1 MDNREYAYIFDYTCS
16 GIYEV
21 ELNDETYDLDIEAL
35 LDYYNLNIDNC
46 CVMFSD
52 KKLEIETLTKED

>member
-1 MDNREYAYIFDYTCS
+1 MDNREYAYIFDYTCG
-16 GIYEV
+16 GIYEA
-21 ELNDETYDLDIEAL
+21 ELNDETRDLDTDAL

>member
-16 GIYEV
+16 GIYEA
-21 ELNDETYDLDIEAL
+21 ELNDETRDLDTEAL
-35 LDYYNLNIDNC
+35 LDYYNLSIDNC
-46 CVMFSD
+46 YVMFSD